1 MKSWPRP
8 GCLTKSGLLKVF
20 EDVFERTYNSGKF
33 TYLLSWLGRQ
43 YGPDYMKL
51 YEVLTDE
58 WLVLHNDQK
67 ALSDDTLCRFL
78 GHCLDDI
85 LELTADQRALAKELL
100 ALDMLTFFRFRLHP
114 DFLGWQ
120 PAERSR
126 TDDFFRKEDWLRQY
140 IPHYRFYQ
148 LARPQ
153 DALLYLALSARP

>member
-1 MKSWPRP
+1 M
-8 GCLTKSGLLKVF
+8 
-20 EDVFERTYNSGKF
+20 
-33 TYLLSWLGRQ
+33 
-43 YGPDYMKL
+43 
-51 YEVLTDE
+51 TDE

-140 IPHYRFYQ
+140 IPHYRFTNWRDLKMRYYIWPVSE
-148 LARPQ
+148 AMK
-153 DALLYLALSARP
+153 AELSRYGTVPDGPAYIIAEKQKERAHWFVIPAKGETL

>member
-1 MKSWPRP
+1 
-8 GCLTKSGLLKVF
+8 
-20 EDVFERTYNSGKF
+20 
-33 TYLLSWLGRQ
+33 
-43 YGPDYMKL
+43 MKL

-100 ALDMLTFFRFRLHP
+100 ALDMLTFFRSASIP
-114 DFLGWQ
+114 TSSAG
-120 PAERSR
+120 SR
-126 TDDFFRKEDWLRQY
+126 RNAAGPTTSSVRKIAPPIYSSL
-140 IPHYRFYQ
+140 PLYQ

-153 DALLYLALSARP
+153 DALLYLACQRGMKAELSRYGTVPDGPAYIIAEKQKERAHWFVIPAKGETL